1 VLRALIELFNAR
13 FLRQLSLACLF
24 SLVLA
29 PQAVSFAASEA
40 TDQAEHLFQ
49 LRNFDEAFDKFKA
62 IQSDPMAASAD
73 LALARCRLGI
83 IYSIRDDQKQ
93 ARSHL
98 ELALSSSS
106 LPSTISPLCFYAL
119 VQIYVMD
126 RSYAEARDLL
136 KRYSDPV
143 FPATYKARVYGLG
156 SEVGRQLKDSQF
168 EVTQLEKLAKVMDV
182 AGISKVELKILGD
195 WSLSRDDVKQRI
207 GENLKAKAKAK
218 AEAAAALQAAAA
230 QVATPMPS
238 QPAEAVEKARE
249 DQPPPAAVLGENQ
262 SMPNSVSSH
271 SAGASS
277 ANEQDPVAVFR
288 NFRIGNLQAVIT
300 ELRNVNA
307 SSLVRLNQQ
316 LPVDLIRERVD
327 TLLKDDP
334 RHMRV
339 GLVLPLG
346 SGVFSR
352 LQLRALKGLAA
363 FLNSR
368 AANGVDYQVFV
379 KTVAND
385 SGASEIATM
394 DLILKEKV
402 HAIIGPFQ
410 GGQVIGAASVAAF
423 FGVPLFALGPV
434 TLAQELDAN
443 YIVRMGTLAQSQAR
457 AQVSYLKQQNRK
469 TVSIMSPADGYG
481 VEMSKA
487 FEAVCKS
494 EGFQIERVEFVDELS
509 DLFQEPVKSLLGPQD
524 GKHRG
529 PEYAKIVAE
538 ARKKAAQEKR
548 KFDPSSIKAPAHVP
562 FTALFVPDSLDRVRL
577 IANTF
582 AFYEAR
588 SVRYLGDRTWQEAGG
603 RQSIADQFLNGARV
617 PVQRS
622 GSFLSYL
629 RRELSAGESVL
640 DIERQAFD
648 SLLLSRTAQYK
659 AGGNNPAKLAGVLQS
674 PDFTA
679 DGASKY
685 GPIDATGEPAI
696 EFEISQYFNGSV
708 LSPNVSSENLPNI
721 SGSVD

>member
-1 VLRALIELFNAR
+1 
-13 FLRQLSLACLF
+13 
-24 SLVLA
+24 
-29 PQAVSFAASEA
+29 
-40 TDQAEHLFQ
+40 
-49 LRNFDEAFDKFKA
+49 
-62 IQSDPMAASAD
+62 
-73 LALARCRLGI
+73 
-83 IYSIRDDQKQ
+83 
-93 ARSHL
+93 
-98 ELALSSSS
+98 
-106 LPSTISPLCFYAL
+106 
-119 VQIYVMD
+119 
-126 RSYAEARDLL
+126 
-136 KRYSDPV
+136 
-143 FPATYKARVYGLG
+143 
-156 SEVGRQLKDSQF
+156 
-168 EVTQLEKLAKVMDV
+168 
-182 AGISKVELKILGD
+182 
-195 WSLSRDDVKQRI
+195 
-207 GENLKAKAKAK
+207 
-218 AEAAAALQAAAA
+218 
-230 QVATPMPS
+230 
-238 QPAEAVEKARE
+238 
-249 DQPPPAAVLGENQ
+249 
-262 SMPNSVSSH
+262 MPNSVSSH